1 MTNRELVIK
10 SLWHKGDEEPQ
21 ELAMIV
27 MINTTGKYLGK
38 YHKGNVV
45 VWAGCT
51 RYFYAFTPRCRWAYL
66 RELRGQKQ

>member
-10 SLWHKGDEEPQ
+10 SLWHKGDEKPQ
-21 ELAMIV
+21 ELATIV

-38 YHKGNVV
+38 YKHDCVE
-45 VWAGCT
+45 VWAGPFCV
-51 RYFYAFTPRCRWAYL
+51 YFAFTPRCRWAYL